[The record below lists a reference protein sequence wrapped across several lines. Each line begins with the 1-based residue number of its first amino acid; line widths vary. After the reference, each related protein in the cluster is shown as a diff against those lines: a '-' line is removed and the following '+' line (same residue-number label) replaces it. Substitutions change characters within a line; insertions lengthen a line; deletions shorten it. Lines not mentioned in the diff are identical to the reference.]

1 MLVERKEFQE
11 KDGSLGYIES
21 VFNSDNVLKTTY
33 FPNIQRLYIA
43 FGRGHTYSYGNISP
57 ELYKEFEDSDSQ
69 GKFFHR
75 KINNNRAHP
84 ARKEFTLYPNEV
96 KDLKEVVRVYK
107 EIISEQE
114 IEEEEDEQY

>member
-1 MLVERKEFQE
+1 MLVERKEFKE
-11 KDGSLGYIES
+11 KDGSVGYVES

-33 FPNIQRLYIA
+33 FPNNQRLYIA
-43 FGRGHTYSYGNISP
+43 FSRGHTYSYGNVSP

-75 KINNNRAHP
+75 KINNNKAHP

-96 KDLKEVVRVYK
+96 KDLKQIVEEHK
-107 EIISEQE
+107 EP
-114 IEEEEDEQY
+114 IEDNDE